1 MNLSFLEDILEVFK
15 DSSWEILWKAKRIVD
30 SSFIS
35 NAFIRKRLNLVE
47 EHVIIVEP
55 NNAATS
61 LVEVS
66 DAVISMPFSTPSL
79 IAKVKGI
86 PSVYYDTSGPGHVRN
101 TESHG
106 IPVLKSKVELNKWF
120 ESFPVN
126 HSVDICD

>member
-1 MNLSFLEDILEVFK
+1 M
-15 DSSWEILWKAKRIVD
+15 D

-47 EHVIIVEP
+47 EHIIIVEP
-55 NNAATS
+55 NIAATS

-86 PSVYYDTSGPGHVRN
+86 PSLYYDTSGPGRFRN
-101 TESHG
+101 QESHG
-106 IPVLKSKVELNKWF
+106 IPVLKSKDELKEWY
-120 ESFPVN
+120 EPL
-126 HSVDICD
+126 SVKHTVVSCD

>member
-35 NAFIRKRLNLVE
+35 NAFIRKRLNLIE
-47 EHVIIVEP
+47 EHIIIVEP
-55 NNAATS
+55 NIAATS
-61 LVEVS
+61 LMEVS

-86 PSVYYDTSGPGHVRN
+86 PSIYYDTSGPGRVRN
-101 TESHG
+101 QESHG
-106 IPVLKSKVELNKWF
+106 IPVLKSKDELKEWY
-120 ESFPVN
+120 EPL
-126 HSVDICD
+126 SVKHTVVSCD

>member
-1 MNLSFLEDILEVFK
+1 M
-15 DSSWEILWKAKRIVD
+15 D

-55 NNAATS
+55 NIAATS
-61 LVEVS
+61 LAEAS

-86 PSVYYDTSGPGHVRN
+86 PSVYYDTSGPGRVRN
-101 TESHG
+101 QESHG
-106 IPVLKSKVELNKWF
+106 IPALKSKDELKEWY
-120 ESFPVN
+120 ELL
-126 HSVDICD
+126 SVKHTVVSCD